1 MKKLQMNNTKQCALC
16 THQTDAYFNCSACIW
31 YSGPRFYADN
41 IVELKDLYVLS
52 PSKVAARSANKEF
65 AENFI
70 KGFKEGIENERA

>member
-16 THQTDAYFNCSACIW
+16 THQRDDFNCSACIR

-52 PSKVAARSANKEF
+52 PSKEMARSANKEF

-70 KGFKEGIENERA
+70 KGFKEGIENGRA